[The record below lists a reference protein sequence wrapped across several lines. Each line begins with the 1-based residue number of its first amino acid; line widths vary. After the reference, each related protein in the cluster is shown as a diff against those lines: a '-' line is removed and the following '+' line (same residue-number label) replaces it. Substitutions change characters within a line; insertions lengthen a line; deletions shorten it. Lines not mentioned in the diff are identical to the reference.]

1 MDIASLTAAELL
13 RFYRARKLSPVEVT
27 KAVYDRIA
35 ALDPLYNAL
44 CVLKAEDALAA
55 ARESEARWSKGTPI
69 GLVDGLPT
77 TIKDQWPV
85 KGWSWRRGSRT
96 TDPDETAPDDAP
108 AVARL
113 REQGAILLGK
123 TTMPEFG
130 WKGTSDSPLT
140 GFTRNPWNRNKTA
153 GGSSSGAGVCAALN
167 MGVLHHGSDGAGSVR
182 MPATFCG
189 VFGLKPTYARV
200 AAWPYGALPMQSH
213 TGPLTRTVEDAALML
228 SVMARPDPRDWLSPP
243 PDIRDY
249 RIGLDAGIRGLRIA
263 YSGTLGYVENV
274 HPEIAA
280 STRRAAACFAEL
292 GAIVEEV
299 DPGIADS
306 RAPMEAFY
314 VTNMALTV
322 ESVPAARRGEMDPG
336 YVRFAERGRHVTGM
350 ELMRAWVA
358 RDALGRRMNAFH
370 EDWDL
375 LLTPSLSVPAF
386 DLGHEV
392 PPGSGMREWL
402 DWSPFHFPF
411 NFTGQPAASVP
422 CGFTSDGLPIG
433 LQIVGPRYG
442 DALVLRAARAYE
454 TLAPFVMPKI

>member
-1 MDIASLTAAELL
+1 MDIATLNAGELL
-13 RFYRARKLSPVEVT
+13 RLYRARKLSPVEVT
-27 KAVYDRIA
+27 KAVYDRIG
-35 ALDPLYNAL
+35 ALDPAHNAF
-44 CVLKAEDALAA
+44 CVLKPEEALEA
-55 ARESEARWSKGTPI
+55 ARASEARWARGAPA
-69 GLVDGLPT
+69 GLVDGIPA

-96 TDPDETAPDDAP
+96 TSPDEVAPDDAP

-113 REQGAILLGK
+113 REEGAILLGK

-140 GFTRNPWNRNKTA
+140 GLTRNPWDRSKTA

-167 MGVLHHGSDGAGSVR
+167 MGFLHQGSDGAGSVR

-200 AAWPYGALPMQSH
+200 PAWPYGALPMQSH

-228 SVMARPDPRDWLSPP
+228 SVMARPDARDWLAPP
-243 PDIRDY
+243 PDVRDY
-249 RIGLDAGIRGLRIA
+249 RVGLEAGVRGLRVA
-263 YSGTLGYVENV
+263 YSPTLGYVRNV
-274 HPEIAA
+274 DPEIAA
-280 STRRAAACFAEL
+280 AVRAAAHRFAEL

-299 DPGIADS
+299 DPGIEDC
-306 RAPMEAFY
+306 REPMELFY

-322 ESVPAARRGEMDPG
+322 EAVGPEKRALMDPG
-336 YVRFAERGRHVTGM
+336 YVRFSARGRTTTGM
-350 ELMRAWVA
+350 ELLRAWGA
-358 RDALGRRMNAFH
+358 RDALGRGMNAFMERH
-370 EDWDL
+370 DL

-386 DLGHEV
+386 EVGHEV
-392 PPGSGMREWL
+392 PPGSGMKEWL

-411 NFTGQPAASVP
+411 NFTGHPAASVP
-422 CGFTSDGLPIG
+422 CGFTSAGLPIG
-433 LQIVGPRYG
+433 LQVVGARYA

-454 TLAPFVMPKI
+454 SVAPFAMPGA

>member
-27 KAVYDRIA
+27 KAVHERIA
-35 ALDPLYNAL
+35 ALDPAHNAF
-44 CVLKAEDALAA
+44 CVLKPEDALAA
-55 ARESEARWSKGTPI
+55 ARESEARWRIGAPI

-96 TDPDETAPDDAP
+96 TDPDETAVDDAP

-113 REQGAILLGK
+113 REHGAILLGK

-140 GFTRNPWNRNKTA
+140 GFTRNPWNRDKTA

-200 AAWPYGALPMQSH
+200 PAWPYGALPMQSH

-249 RIGLDAGIRGLRIA
+249 RVGLDAGIRGLRIA
-263 YSGTLGYVENV
+263 YSGTLGYVDNV

-280 STRRAAACFAEL
+280 STRRAAARFAEL
-292 GAIVEEV
+292 GAVVDEI

-306 RAPMEAFY
+306 RAPMESFY

-336 YVRFAERGRHVTGM
+336 YVRFAAKGRDVTGM

-386 DLGHEV
+386 ELGHEV

-454 TLAPFVMPKI
+454 TLAPFVMPKM